1 MMVAR
6 RSAGEGSLF
15 WHEKRQR
22 WIGVVSQGY
31 AANGRRRTTW
41 VTGRT
46 KTEAKNKLREA
57 QRARDAGLPVGRRNY
72 TVRQAVEAWLEHGLA
87 GRDPNTVTNRTI
99 LARRHLLPALGS
111 RRLAE
116 LTADKVDR
124 WLAAKSDQLSTD
136 TLAKLLS
143 LLRQS
148 VRRAQAR
155 DLVQRNVALLCEA
168 PKGRGGRAVE
178 VAAFEQASRLLAV
191 AKGTSMH
198 AYVVMSLLT
207 GAPTEELRALTWIW
221 RVLRAANRRNR
232 RAFSCGGP

>member
-1 MMVAR
+1 MWSCSCKRQAVMMVGR

-116 LTADKVDR
+116 LAADEVDR
-124 WLAAKSDQLSTD
+124 WLAGKSGQLSTD

-143 LLRQS
+143 ILRQS

-155 DLVQRNVALLCEA
+155 DLVQRNVGVVGGG
-168 PKGRGGRAVE
+168 PKGR
-178 VAAFEQASRLLAV
+178 
-191 AKGTSMH
+191 
-198 AYVVMSLLT
+198 
-207 GAPTEELRALTWIW
+207 
-221 RVLRAANRRNR
+221 
-232 RAFSCGGP
+232 